1 VQAITTREACSYRN
15 WCKQE
20 VSFCVCWTRDT
31 PWCACRLP
39 AFACPFL
46 AALVFAN
53 IGFFDV
59 GLAVFTGRIE
69 WLAGQIVPC
78 GPRQASRSKEQWVSL
93 LQSRLQPVVRKAK
106 AC

>member
-1 VQAITTREACSYRN
+1 MPPAC
-15 WCKQE
+15 
-20 VSFCVCWTRDT
+20 
-31 PWCACRLP
+31 LP
-39 AFACPFL
+39 SIP

-69 WLAGQIVPC
+69 WLAGQVVPC
-78 GPRQASRSKEQWVSL
+78 GPRQAARSQEQWVSL
-93 LQSRLQPVVRKAK
+93 LQTRLQPVVRKAK